1 MRFRILLTTLCCLP
15 IFNFGPSLIA
25 SRSAL
30 AQGAEAKASA
40 QKKARD
46 GQRLADKG
54 QHERALALFKEAF
67 DTYQEPGYLYNIGIE
82 QEALGHDVEAF
93 LAFERFLK
101 DVQKIPPEFIA
112 DANRQQRELRKR
124 IGELELRCTQERA
137 RVTIDDRTSGE
148 TPIDEPVRVAVGAHL
163 VVFQK
168 EGFEPFRAS
177 VNIAGGSRQRV
188 EAPMRPIPAAA
199 ATSDKATSP
208 SAPDTFVPLAHP
220 AALADQKEAN
230 SAVDGGR
237 NGYAFHV
244 RAAAGADFWLSGA
257 RQTPQPAAALSVDV
271 GYRVAGTATGVEVRL
286 GVKAAASFVSEPV
299 STDVLVS
306 ALFNPMIVIHA
317 IPNRMFIFAELGVGM
332 VVISGVAPGSV
343 LLRSDANNVSGAL
356 TAAELRPA
364 IGAGLAMSSSVALY
378 LTPAMAWSPSPSPFF
393 QESSI
398 VRGEIAAGTMFRF

>member
-1 MRFRILLTTLCCLP
+1 MRLRILLTTVSLP
-15 IFNFGPSLIA
+15 IFMLGPSLIT
-25 SRSAL
+25 SRTAL
-30 AQGAEAKASA
+30 AQGAEVKASA
-40 QKKARD
+40 QKKARE

-137 RVTIDDRTSGE
+137 RVSVDDRPSGE
-148 TPIDEPVRVAVGAHL
+148 TPIDEPVRVAEGAHL
-163 VVFQK
+163 ILFQK
-168 EGFEPFRAS
+168 DGFEPFRAS
-177 VNIAGGSRQRV
+177 INVTGGSKQRV
-188 EAPMRPIPAAA
+188 EALMRPMPVAANA
-199 ATSDKATSP
+199 SDKTTSP
-208 SAPDTFVPLAHP
+208 RAPETFVPLAHP
-220 AALADQKEAN
+220 GALADQKEAN
-230 SAVDGGR
+230 SVADGGR
-237 NGYAFHV
+237 YGSAFHL

-257 RQTPQPAAALSVDV
+257 RQTPQPAVGVSVDA

-286 GVKAAASFVSEPV
+286 GVKGAASFVSEPAT
-299 STDVLVS
+299 TDVLVS

-317 IPNRMFIFAELGVGM
+317 IPHRMFLFAELGLGLL
-332 VVISGVAPGSV
+332 VISGVAPGSV
-343 LLRSDANNVSGAL
+343 LLRPEANDVSGAL
-356 TAAELRPA
+356 IAAEVRPA
-364 IGAGLAMSSSVALY
+364 IGAALAVSNGVAFY
-378 LTPAMAWSPSPSPFF
+378 VAPALAWSPSPSSFF

-398 VRGEIAAGTMFRF
+398 LRGEIAAGTMLRF